1 MATTKKAA
9 VYDGK
14 GQVIF
19 WTPVPAC
26 AKISYRQEN
35 GVPVGSP
42 TVVLLREN
50 VAKGLGS
57 RLTPAC
63 LRAFLE
69 DLSRR
74 IRIRRHVQ
82 TAKGEAIDGVQPKPE
97 QHVAHL

>member
-42 TVVLLREN
+42 TFVLVREN
-50 VAKGLGS
+50 VVKGLGS
-57 RLTPAC
+57 HLGVHLLLEPLSK
-63 LRAFLE
+63 LRKLA
-69 DLSRR
+69 
-74 IRIRRHVQ
+74 VQ
-82 TAKGEAIDGVQPKPE
+82 VKQLFI
-97 QHVAHL
+97 